1 VLCCFSVV
9 GFCSELLAKER
20 KDFFWQ
26 FLELQIAAAH
36 PHQGAAIGGQEQVFT
51 ATDQECVQQIV
62 EQGSSLL
69 GPSLSPLFRLSLSL
83 RSASPKVLLYQ
94 QLAQESLAAAAPHN
108 NFLSHT
114 TTTTPNSESVLNKEE
129 TDPQHFTP
137 KPYVADRWSI
147 SKSPVA
153 PNGGTSSFCCWVD
166 TSSGILLQESELLD
180 WLKLIK
186 KR

>member
-1 VLCCFSVV
+1 LCCFSVV

-26 FLELQIAAAH
+26 FVELQIAAAH
-36 PHQGAAIGGQEQVFT
+36 PHQGAATGEQEQVFT
-51 ATDQECVQQIV
+51 ATD
-62 EQGSSLL
+62 QGSSLL

-114 TTTTPNSESVLNKEE
+114 TTTTLNSESVPNEEE